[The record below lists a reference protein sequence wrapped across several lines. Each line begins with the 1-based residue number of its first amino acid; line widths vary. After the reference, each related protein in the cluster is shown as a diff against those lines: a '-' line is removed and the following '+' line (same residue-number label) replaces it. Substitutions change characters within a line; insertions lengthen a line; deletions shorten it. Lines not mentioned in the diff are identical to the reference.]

1 MRIKDYVISLS
12 DTIDVIDLEGSK
24 DSLSCNG
31 GGGGKSSKPPT
42 PTPPPPPPAPVET
55 ATFEANE
62 EAPDA
67 RNLKAKRE
75 GKKRLQIPTSS
86 ATTGTGLGV

>member
-1 MRIKDYVISLS
+1 MRIRDYVISLS
-12 DTIDVIDLEGSK
+12 DTVDVIDLAGSK
-24 DSLSCNG
+24 DSLTCNG
-31 GGGGKSSKPPT
+31 GGGGKSTPPKPS
-42 PTPPPPPPAPVET
+42 PPPPPPAPVEE
-55 ATFEANE
+55 ATFQANE
-62 EAPDA
+62 ESPDA